1 MTKIYITLVDIDEHD
16 TEELA
21 PDPMDV
27 YIQKIETLA
36 ELLGCTEEQA
46 ERIILERI

>member
-1 MTKIYITLVDIDEHD
+1 MTEIYIQFVDIDDVKHD
-16 TEELA
+16 GES

-46 ERIILERI
+46 ERIILERL